1 MKKINSLAFRM
12 PFVICVIVVV
22 IIIVMLISSIRIAS
36 SGISSSKLGGFN
48 STIAGYASVLD
59 TWFGLESSLINTYAV
74 TPVIMRYLEGNEAT
88 PEELLLSTIKNFKNN
103 NLYII
108 NMGVA
113 DMNGN
118 IVSDSVSSSLVG
130 RNLSSYIPD
139 TWSKVSS
146 GNNEIIYGDKLI
158 HSDITGKW
166 AMPAVK
172 LVKGSNNQNAGYIY
186 VLLDWA
192 VLHQTHFS
200 NIDLGKTGGLFITSE
215 DLYNI
220 MDSKYE
226 NIAAMQIN
234 PIYKQAFS
242 GAGSGIISYD
252 VNGEQ
257 RTAAYYKMKSRP
269 WIIALAMMDYEIYA
283 QNAKLIIASII
294 IGIISI
300 IVVAVFVSIFIST
313 ITKPLEIVVEEAEEI
328 ERGDLSN
335 IKQRIKPR
343 KDEIGALSRSFL
355 SMRKK
360 LAETITEVNTASN
373 NIVKAAQELAQGN
386 ADLSRRTESQAASLE
401 ETASSMEEMAST
413 IKSSTDHAVAGNDM
427 MVTSKEAVES
437 AGKII
442 AETTLNIEEVYEAS
456 EKIRNI
462 TKIIE
467 DIAFQTNILALNAAV
482 EAARAGDQG
491 KGFAVVASEVRNLA
505 QTTQSSVKDITA
517 LVDNTNEKINK
528 ATETARQS
536 QDIFM
541 DIQEKIDN
549 TAKIMQDISATAMEQ
564 QVGVDQVNKAVA
576 EMDTVTQHNASL
588 VQESTY
594 TSESLLEQA
603 HALKDTVSFFKL
615 IAADLAK
622 EKSVKTVKTGNTETK
637 KEKFDDSVKPVK
649 NSDTIES
656 KKDIKKS
663 EVKKEASKKEE
674 IKKQKAD
681 TSKSELKVPPS
692 VARARELENKS
703 INSPTVRNDEFG
715 VTYSSASNEMTDDG
729 FASF

>member
-12 PFVICVIVVV
+12 PFVICVMVVV
-22 IIIVMLISSIRIAS
+22 IIIAMLISSIKIGS
-36 SGISSSKLGGFN
+36 KGISDSKLGGFN

-59 TWFGLESSLINTYAV
+59 TWFGLESSLVNTYAV
-74 TPVIMRYLEGNEAT
+74 TPVVIRYLEGYPDT
-88 PEELLLSTIKNFKNN
+88 SLELLLKNFKNN

-108 NMGVA
+108 NIGLA

-118 IVSDSVSSSLVG
+118 IIADSASSALVG
-130 RNLSSYIPD
+130 RNLKDYIPNA
-139 TWSKVSS
+139 WSQESANKE
-146 GNNEIIYGDKLI
+146 EIIFADTLMQ
-158 HSDITGKW
+158 SEVTGKW
-166 AMPAVK
+166 AMPAIK
-172 LVKGSNNQNAGYIY
+172 LVKDSNNQNAGYIY
-186 VLLDWA
+186 VLFDWSI
-192 VLHQTHFS
+192 LHQTHFS
-200 NIDLGKTGGLFITSE
+200 NIDLGTTGGLFITSE
-215 DLYNI
+215 NLYNI

-226 NIAAMQIN
+226 NIANMKIN
-234 PIYKQAFS
+234 PIYKQAFT
-242 GAGSGIISYD
+242 GGGSGIITYD

-269 WIIALAMMDYEIYA
+269 WIIALAMMDYEIFA
-283 QNAKLIIASII
+283 QNKKLIIATII

-300 IVVAVFVSIFIST
+300 VALAIFVSLFIGT
-313 ITKPLEIVVEEAEEI
+313 ITKPLEIVVEEAQEI

-343 KDEIGALSRSFL
+343 KDEIGVLSKSFV
-355 SMRKK
+355 SMRRK

-373 NIVKAAQELAQGN
+373 NIVKAAQELSQGN
-386 ADLSRRTESQAASLE
+386 TDLSRRTESQAASLE

-413 IKSSTDHAVAGNDM
+413 IKSSTDHAVAGNNM
-427 MVTSKEAVES
+427 MVASREAVEN

-442 AETTLNIEEVYEAS
+442 AETTTNIEEVYEAS
-456 EKIRNI
+456 TKIKNI

-505 QTTQSSVKDITA
+505 QTTQSSVKDITV

-536 QDIFM
+536 QDIFI
-541 DIQEKIDN
+541 DIQQKIED

-564 QVGVDQVNKAVA
+564 QTGVDQVNRAVA

-588 VQESTY
+588 VQESAN
-594 TSESLLEQA
+594 TSESLLAQA
-603 HALKDTVSFFKL
+603 HVLKDTVSFFKL
-615 IAADLAK
+615 STDDLKKSNISKFQK
-622 EKSVKTVKTGNTETK
+622 ENK
-637 KEKFDDSVKPVK
+637 KEV
-649 NSDTIES
+649 NEIN
-656 KKDIKKS
+656 
-663 EVKKEASKKEE
+663 EVKENNKKQKNKTPE
-674 IKKQKAD
+674 IKKTDFDKKAD
-681 TSKSELKVPPS
+681 YKKDSYEEDKPSSKKELKVPPS
-692 VARARELENKS
+692 VERARAMESQKQDNT
-703 INSPTVRNDEFG
+703 TVRNDEFG
-715 VTYSSASNEMTDDG
+715 VTYSSTSNGMTDDG

>member
-12 PFVICVIVVV
+12 PFVICIMVVV
-22 IIIVMLISSIRIAS
+22 IIIAMLISSIKIGS
-36 SGISSSKLGGFN
+36 KGISDSKLGGFN

-59 TWFGLESSLINTYAV
+59 TWFGLESSLVNTYAV
-74 TPVIMRYLEGNEAT
+74 TPVVIRYLEGYPDT
-88 PEELLLSTIKNFKNN
+88 SLELLINTIKNFKNN

-108 NMGVA
+108 NMGLA
-113 DMNGN
+113 DINGN
-118 IVSDSVSSSLVG
+118 IIADSASSGLVG
-130 RNLSSYIPD
+130 RNLKEYISEAWNQFVTISSDRVFYA
-139 TWSKVSS
+139 
-146 GNNEIIYGDKLI
+146 DKLFQ
-158 HSDITGKW
+158 SDITGKW
-166 AMPAVK
+166 AMPALK
-172 LVKGSNNQNAGYIY
+172 LVRGQNDQVAGYIY
-186 VLLDWA
+186 VLFDWSI
-192 VLHQTHFS
+192 LHQTHFS
-200 NIDLGKTGGLFITSE
+200 NIDLGETGGLFITSE
-215 DLYNI
+215 NLYNI

-226 NIAAMQIN
+226 NIANMKIN
-234 PIYKQAFS
+234 PIYKQAFT
-242 GAGSGIISYD
+242 GAGSGIITYD

-269 WIIALAMMDYEIYA
+269 WIIALAMMDYEIFA
-283 QNAKLIIASII
+283 HNQKLIIATII

-300 IVVAVFVSIFIST
+300 VALAIFVSIFIGT
-313 ITKPLEIVVEEAEEI
+313 ITKPLEIVVEEAQEI

-343 KDEIGALSRSFL
+343 KDEIGVLSKSFV

-373 NIVKAAQELAQGN
+373 NIVKAAQELSQGN
-386 ADLSRRTESQAASLE
+386 TDLSRRTESQAASLE

-413 IKSSTDHAVAGNDM
+413 IKSSTDHAVAGNNM
-427 MVTSKEAVES
+427 MVASREAVEN

-442 AETTLNIEEVYEAS
+442 AETTTNIEEVYEAS
-456 EKIRNI
+456 TKIKNI

-536 QDIFM
+536 QDIFI
-541 DIQEKIDN
+541 DIQQKIED
-549 TAKIMQDISATAMEQ
+549 TARIMQDISATAMEQ
-564 QVGVDQVNKAVA
+564 QTGVDQVNRAVA

-588 VQESTY
+588 VQESAN
-594 TSESLLEQA
+594 TSESLLAQA
-603 HALKDTVSFFKL
+603 HVLKDTVSFFKL
-615 IAADLAK
+615 NADD
-622 EKSVKTVKTGNTETK
+622 VKKVNMQKIKKETK
-637 KEKFDDSVKPVK
+637 ENDAIQKQE
-649 NSDTIES
+649 
-656 KKDIKKS
+656 IKT
-663 EVKKEASKKEE
+663 EN
-674 IKKQKAD
+674 IKKQNLDKQESIKKESPKKETIKKEN
-681 TSKSELKVPPS
+681 TSNESSKKELKVPPS
-692 VARARELENKS
+692 VERARAMEAQKQD
-703 INSPTVRNDEFG
+703 NSTVRNDEFG
-715 VTYSSASNEMTDDG
+715 VTYSSTSTGMTDDG

>member
-22 IIIVMLISSIRIAS
+22 IIIVMLISSIKIAS

-59 TWFGLESSLINTYAV
+59 TWFGLESSLINTYSV

-88 PEELLLSTIKNFKNN
+88 PAELLLSTIKNFKSN

-108 NMGVA
+108 NIGVA
-113 DMNGN
+113 DMNGQ
-118 IVSDSVSSSLVG
+118 ILSDSASSSLIG
-130 RNLSSYIPD
+130 RKLSSYIPD

-158 HSDITGKW
+158 KSDITGKW

-192 VLHQTHFS
+192 ILHQTHFS

-242 GAGSGIISYD
+242 SSGNGIISYD

-300 IVVAVFVSIFIST
+300 IIVAVFVSIFIST
-313 ITKPLEIVVEEAEEI
+313 ITKSLEIVVEEAEEI

-615 IAADLAK
+615 NAADLAK
-622 EKSVKTVKTGNTETK
+622 DKSVKTVKAGSTETK
-637 KEKFDDSVKPVK
+637 KTNDNIKPIK
-649 NSDTIES
+649 SSDTIES
-656 KKDIKKS
+656 KKEIKKS
-663 EVKKEASKKEE
+663 ELKKEAPKKEE
-674 IKKQKAD
+674 IRKQKTD

-692 VARARELENKS
+692 VAKARELENAKA
-703 INSPTVRNDEFG
+703 PTVRNDEFG
-715 VTYSSASNEMTDDG
+715 VTYSSTSNEMTDDG

>member
-22 IIIVMLISSIRIAS
+22 IIIVMLISSIKIAS

-59 TWFGLESSLINTYAV
+59 TWFGLESSLINTYSV

-88 PEELLLSTIKNFKNN
+88 PAELLLSTIKNFKSN

-108 NMGVA
+108 NIGVA
-113 DMNGN
+113 DMNGQ
-118 IVSDSVSSSLVG
+118 ILSDSASSSLIG

-158 HSDITGKW
+158 KSDITGKW

-242 GAGSGIISYD
+242 SSGNGIISYD

-300 IVVAVFVSIFIST
+300 IIVAVFVSIFIST

-615 IAADLAK
+615 NAADLAK
-622 EKSVKTVKTGNTETK
+622 DKSVKTVKAGSTETK
-637 KEKFDDSVKPVK
+637 KTNDNIKPIK
-649 NSDTIES
+649 SSDTIES
-656 KKDIKKS
+656 KKEIKKS
-663 EVKKEASKKEE
+663 EVKKEAPKKED
-674 IKKQKAD
+674 IRKQKTD

-692 VARARELENKS
+692 VAKARELENAKA
-703 INSPTVRNDEFG
+703 PTVRNDEFG
-715 VTYSSASNEMTDDG
+715 VTYSSTSNEMTDDG